1 MQPGAPGLPPST
13 SRGTTMSEG
22 TPSTPDEGRAH
33 AVPSFAARETAAVPG
48 TAHHDERQKK
58 TANAP
63 QWRRD
68 IVRKVGCYT
77 RNFAPRTPRSPGRPR
92 AFIGSGIRE
101 AKRDMGRPP
110 LPRFVLW
117 RRPELFGEGPPG
129 RLCCPGTSPTRVD

>member
-1 MQPGAPGLPPST
+1 MSDKGCVDDSNDEQRMQPGAPGLPPST

-48 TAHHDERQKK
+48 TAHHDERQEK

-77 RNFAPRTPRSPGRPR
+77 RNFAPRTPRSQGRPG
-92 AFIGSGIRE
+92 AFTVSGIPE
-101 AKRDMGRPP
+101 AKPALDLPP
-110 LPRFVLW
+110 LPRFLLS
-117 RRPELFGEGPPG
+117 RLPEQ
-129 RLCCPGTSPTRVD
+129 